1 MKRVCPGCRK
11 IVEFNAASCENCQ
24 MTFFETPEPPQDLA
38 DVCIPIA
45 GMVLIV
51 AIGTFV
57 TMVLRPWR

>member
-11 IVEFNAASCENCQ
+11 TIDFTAAKCENCRL
-24 MTFFETPEPPQDLA
+24 TFFETPKPRKDLA

-45 GMVLIV
+45 GVVLIA

-57 TMVLRPWR
+57 TIVLHPWS